1 MKDEATAS
9 MDDAKASPILKPREK
24 IPVNTT
30 EGTLYVRH
38 LLFVDISKIAEF
50 FKMDPPALADAGR
63 AVLLRLTSMTSA
75 SEDKTEVDK
84 AIFNS
89 LNEQDLRSLATTIA
103 KESHLGALAEGDS
116 LTALG
121 RAVQEEIKRAT
132 KEFAKTFAEV
142 KRSWDSKFVT
152 LPETIRAALQSSLI
166 GIDDISKRLRESSAV
181 EFFQKS
187 FVESTPAIEQYLR
200 ANKTI
205 IDATNSSDVGG
216 NVITADGKPGSMFNR
231 YFPPPIELPDFET
244 LPIGRAAKAT
254 EEMARQITEV
264 AGLLGEMGAR
274 IGELSTTIVGT
285 AVPEWMKNLE
295 GDRESTRKTL
305 DQARNSL
312 RWTKWAVIVSVLV
325 TMLMTGW
332 QVWLAREYK
341 LDNDRQQNAIESL
354 LRGQLEVAQQFRK
367 QAAEDADK
375 ARALFDSLATTQKE
389 KISPPQPKIS
399 HSKSDG
405 K

>member
-1 MKDEATAS
+1 MTPAS
-9 MDDAKASPILKPREK
+9 
-24 IPVNTT
+24 
-30 EGTLYVRH
+30 G
-38 LLFVDISKIAEF
+38 
-50 FKMDPPALADAGR
+50 
-63 AVLLRLTSMTSA
+63 
-75 SEDKTEVDK
+75 DKTEVDK
-84 AIFNS
+84 AIFDS
-89 LNEQDLRSLATTIA
+89 LKEQDLRSLATTIA
-103 KESHLGALAEGDS
+103 EVSHLGALAEGDS

-121 RAVQEEIKRAT
+121 RAVQEKIKGATNEIS
-132 KEFAKTFAEV
+132 KTLAEAQ
-142 KRSWDSKFVT
+142 RDWDSKFVT
-152 LPETIRAALQSSLI
+152 LPETIRASLQSTLI
-166 GIDDISKRLRESSAV
+166 GINDISKRLRESSAV
-181 EFFQKS
+181 EDFQKS
-187 FVESTPAIEQYLR
+187 VGDSIPAIQQYLR
-200 ANKTI
+200 ANKTT
-205 IDATNSSDVGG
+205 IDAANSSNVGG
-216 NVITADGKPGSMFNR
+216 DFITADGKPGSMFTHYR
-231 YFPPPIELPDFET
+231 LPPIELPDPET
-244 LPIGRAAKAT
+244 QPIGRAAKAT
-254 EEMARQITEV
+254 EETARQITEV

-285 AVPEWMKNLE
+285 AVPEWMKKLE

-399 HSKSDG
+399 HSKSDE